1 MEIVDSQVH
10 ANHRGIDQ
18 SIAIMDAVGVDAA
31 VIDIWPPVRRKLP
44 NGVMRFEYPFGE
56 EAVARVPRGLAYIT
70 RFEPYH
76 PANNALIAHVR
87 QETGRNLHP
96 PPSRFH

>member
-18 SIAIMDAVGVDAA
+18 SIAIMDAVGVQAA

-44 NGVMRFEYPFGE
+44 NGVTRFEYL
-56 EAVARVPRGLAYIT
+56 RRRGGSTLSGT
-70 RFEPYH
+70 LRLCR
-76 PANNALIAHVR
+76 ALR
-87 QETGRNLHP
+87 PQRSGN
-96 PPSRFH
+96 

>member
-1 MEIVDSQVH
+1 MEIVESQVH

-44 NGVMRFEYPFGE
+44 NGVMRFEIRSVKRRWRASHGASP
-56 EAVARVPRGLAYIT
+56 I
-70 RFEPYH
+70 
-76 PANNALIAHVR
+76 
-87 QETGRNLHP
+87 
-96 PPSRFH
+96 